1 MERLN
6 DKNTFRAAVASL
18 RIKLIDAYIIRK
30 FLGTFFFCL
39 VLILILAVVFDFAE
53 KIDNFIEK
61 EAPVRAIVF
70 DYYMNFIPYFAT
82 LFAPLFVFISVI
94 FFTSKMAVNT
104 EIIAILNCGMSFRRM
119 MWPYFLS
126 ALVIAIFTFVLTNF
140 VIPNSNLIRMDFE
153 DKYYRSSARKVTVE
167 NIHRQVFKNIYVY
180 MGSYNPLSQRGQNF
194 TIEKIDSGRLMS
206 KLSATSVIYDTTLI
220 ISDTI
225 INKWTA
231 INYYIREIKDN
242 EEVITKGREI
252 DTTLTINPDDF
263 SRDPGFV
270 GTMTY
275 RELEDYID
283 LLQLQGSDE
292 LKLFLIE
299 KHRRFANPFAVFI
312 LTLIGVSLSSRKIR
326 GGIGMNIG
334 TGLILSFS
342 YILFL
347 QFASQFS
354 LKGNLGPML
363 AMWIPNILY
372 SIIALVLYK
381 MAPK

>member
-1 MERLN
+1 MEKYN
-6 DKNTFRAAVASL
+6 DKKTLGAAIGAL

-30 FLGTFFFCL
+30 FLGTFFFSL
-39 VLILILAVVFDFAE
+39 VLILTIAVVFDFAE
-53 KIDNFIEK
+53 KIDNFMEK
-61 EAPVRAIVF
+61 EAPAKAIIF
-70 DYYMNFIPYFAT
+70 DYYFNFVPYFAT

-104 EIIAILNCGMSFRRM
+104 EIIAILNSGMSFKRM

-126 ALVIAIFTFVLTNF
+126 ALVIAVFTFILTNF
-140 VIPNSNLIRMDFE
+140 IIPQSNLIRMDFE
-153 DKYYRSSARKVTVE
+153 DKYYRSSARKVIVE
-167 NIHRQVFKNIYVY
+167 NIHRMVYKNIYVY
-180 MGSYNPLSQRGQNF
+180 IGSYNPLSERGQNF
-194 TIEKIDSGRLMS
+194 TIEQFNDSNRLVS
-206 KLSATSVIYDTTLI
+206 RLESSSVIYDTTLK
-220 ISDTI
+220 
-225 INKWTA
+225 KWTA
-231 INYYIREIKDN
+231 LNYYLREFKEGEDI
-242 EEVITKGREI
+242 ITKGNRI
-252 DTTLTINPDDF
+252 DTALTIKPSDL

-275 RELEDYID
+275 RELNEYID
-283 LLQLQGSDE
+283 LLRLQGSDE

-334 TGLILSFS
+334 IGLTLSFS

-354 LKGNLGPML
+354 LKGSLGPML

>member
-1 MERLN
+1 MERLY
-6 DKNTFRAAVASL
+6 DKKTFRATLSSL
-18 RIKLIDAYIIRK
+18 KIKLIDIYIIRK
-30 FLGTFFFCL
+30 FLGTFFFSL
-39 VLILILAVVFDFAE
+39 ALILTIAVVFDFAE
-53 KIDNFIEK
+53 KIDNFMEK
-61 EAPVRAIVF
+61 EAPVRAILL
-70 DYYMNFIPYFAT
+70 DYYLNFIPYFAT

-94 FFTSKMAVNT
+94 FFTSKMAVHT
-104 EIIAILNCGMSFRRM
+104 EIIAILNSGMSFRRM

-126 ALVIAIFTFVLTNF
+126 ALFIAIFTFVLTNF
-140 VIPNSNLIRMDFE
+140 VIPKSNLVRMDFE
-153 DKYYRSSARKVTVE
+153 DKYYRSSTRKVTVV
-167 NIHRQVFKNIYVY
+167 NIHRQVFKNIYVF
-180 MGSYNPLSQRGQNF
+180 MGSYNPINKRGQNF
-194 TIEKIDSGRLMS
+194 TIEKFDDNGRLES
-206 KLSATSVIYDTTLI
+206 KLSSFSVTYDTTKQ
-220 ISDTI
+220 
-225 INKWTA
+225 KWTA
-231 INYYIREIKDN
+231 MNYYLRQIKGN
-242 EEVITKGREI
+242 EEIITKGKQI
-252 DTTLTINPDDF
+252 DTTLTIKPSDF

-275 RELEDYID
+275 RELDDYIN

-334 TGLILSFS
+334 IGLMLSFS

-354 LKGNLGPML
+354 LKGNLSPML

>member
-1 MERLN
+1 MEGFN
-6 DKNTFRAAVASL
+6 DKKSFRETLDSL
-18 RIKLIDAYIIRK
+18 RIKLIDGYIIRK
-30 FLGTFFFCL
+30 FLGTFFFS
-39 VLILILAVVFDFAE
+39 LILIITLAIVFDFAE

-61 EAPVRAIVF
+61 EAPARAIFF
-70 DYYMNFIPYFAT
+70 DYYLNFIPYFAT
-82 LFAPLFVFISVI
+82 LFSPLFVFISVI
-94 FFTSKMAVNT
+94 FFTSKMAINT
-104 EIIAILNCGMSFRRM
+104 EIIAILNSGMSFRRM

-126 ALVIAIFTFVLTNF
+126 ALIIAVFTFVLTNF
-140 VIPNSNLIRMDFE
+140 VIPQSNRTRMEFE
-153 DKYYRSSARKVTVE
+153 DKYYRSSSRKVTIE
-167 NIHRQVFKNIYVY
+167 NIHRQVFKNVYVY
-180 MGSYNPLSQRGQNF
+180 MGSYNPLSERGQNF
-194 TIEKIDSGRLMS
+194 TIEKFSDSGKLIS
-206 KLSATSVIYDTTLI
+206 KLSSSSVTYDTAKQ
-220 ISDTI
+220 
-225 INKWTA
+225 KWTA
-231 INYYIREIKDN
+231 MYYYLREITKDG
-242 EEVITKGREI
+242 ETITEGKEI
-252 DTTLTINPDDF
+252 DTTLTIKPSDF

-283 LLQLQGSDE
+283 LLRLQGSEE

-299 KHRRFANPFAVFI
+299 KYKRYANPFAVFI

-363 AMWIPNILY
+363 AMWIPNIIY
-372 SIIALVLYK
+372 SIVALVLYR

>member
-1 MERLN
+1 MEKLN
-6 DKNTFRAAVASL
+6 GKKAFGEALDSL
-18 RIKLIDAYIIRK
+18 KIKLIDKYIIRK

-39 VLILILAVVFDFAE
+39 VLILTIAVVFDFAE
-53 KIDNFIEK
+53 KIDNFMEK
-61 EAPVRAIVF
+61 NAPVKAIIF
-70 DYYMNFIPYFAT
+70 DYYFNFIPYFAT

-94 FFTSKMAVNT
+94 FFTSKMAIST
-104 EIIAILNCGMSFRRM
+104 EIIAILNSGMSFKRM

-126 ALVIAIFTFVLTNF
+126 AVVIAVFAFMLTNF
-140 VIPNSNLIRMDFE
+140 VIPKSNLVRMDFE
-153 DKYYRSSARKVTVE
+153 DKYYRSSGRKVTVE
-167 NIHRQVFKNIYVY
+167 NIHRMVFPKIYVF
-180 MGSYNPLSQRGQNF
+180 MGSYNPLSKRGQNF
-194 TIEKIDSGRLMS
+194 TIEKLDSGRLVS
-206 KLSATSVIYDTTLI
+206 KLSAPSVTYDTAKH
-220 ISDTI
+220 
-225 INKWTA
+225 KWTA
-231 INYYIREIKDN
+231 TNYYIREIKGN
-242 EEVITKGREI
+242 EEVFKRGKLI
-252 DTTLTINPDDF
+252 DTTLTIRPEDF

-275 RELEDYID
+275 RELYDYID

-326 GGIGMNIG
+326 GGLGMNIG
-334 TGLILSFS
+334 IGLVLSFS

-354 LKGNLGPML
+354 LKGNLDPML

-372 SIIALVLYK
+372 SVIALVLYK